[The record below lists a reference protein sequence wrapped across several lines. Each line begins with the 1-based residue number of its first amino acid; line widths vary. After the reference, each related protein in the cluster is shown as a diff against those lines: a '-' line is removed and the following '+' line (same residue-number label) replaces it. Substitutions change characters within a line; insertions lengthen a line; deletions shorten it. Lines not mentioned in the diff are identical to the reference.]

1 MSEHELSH
9 LTGTVVSIPDG
20 ERVDSSLLVRVE
32 SVRDTPL
39 SDDSPVVSV
48 SDRNENIFDV
58 NVWENHNIH
67 TDWKVGHWY
76 VVKQVRGH
84 IYQTET
90 NEIERG
96 LTTTSDTDVVPID
109 RDISPP
115 SINNPPESDLPKNNN
130 FQKSPAYDESRENV
144 STGDG
149 ATESSEPDEVLD
161 DFEEGSILEDI
172 SNEFDL

>member
-1 MSEHELSH
+1 MSDHKLSH
-9 LTGTVVSIPDG
+9 LNSTIISIPDG
-20 ERVDSSLLVRVE
+20 ERVDSPLLVRVE

-48 SDRNENIFDV
+48 ADRNENIFNI

-76 VVKQVRGH
+76 VVKQARGR

-90 NEIERG
+90 NEIERE
-96 LTTTSDTDVVPID
+96 LTTTSDTDVVPFGRDVSPASID
-109 RDISPP
+109 SPP
-115 SINNPPESDLPKNNN
+115 EYDLPKDNN
-130 FQKSPAYDESRENV
+130 FQNPPDFDESKENLNK
-144 STGDG
+144 GDR
-149 ATESSEPDEVLD
+149 ATESPEPDEVLD
-161 DFEEGSILEDI
+161 DFEEDSILEDI